1 MKKQLFLSMFAIVAV
16 AGTAMAQE
24 TLSATTT
31 TTTTTTSTTHE
42 GYQQKTPEERTKEA
56 VLKIVAELGVTND
69 QAAKTNAVFMDFYK
83 GMQAAMESV
92 RAGTTDRDQ
101 FKASR
106 DELSAIRDKRLSG
119 ILTADQMTKWTTV
132 VEPSMHQRKPQQ

>member
-1 MKKQLFLSMFAIVAV
+1 MKKQLFLSMFAIMAA

-42 GYQQKTPEERTKEA
+42 GYQQKTPAERTKEA
-56 VLKIVAELGVTND
+56 VLKIQAEMGVTND
-69 QAAKTNAVFMDFYK
+69 QAAKANQVFMNYYT
-83 GMQAAMESV
+83 GMQTAMESM

-101 FKASR
+101 FKATR
-106 DELSAIRDKRLSG
+106 DNLSAIRDKSLAAF
-119 ILTADQMTKWTTV
+119 LTADQMTKWTTV
-132 VEPSMHQRKPQQ
+132 VEPSMHPQRKQQ